1 MIKAKFSLFQMQ
13 IEHLFSDP
21 PHLVQSK
28 FGISPERLNTIDLR
42 LVIGK
47 LITSML
53 NPEVFRIPHID
64 KTVIL
69 SPAVRVD
76 NTLQAHLTP
85 YNMLQRAFFGIR
97 NNFRVDPPITFKDT
111 KDNGFTAGSTTPFST
126 HPLCSKIGFIN
137 LKRCGLKSR
146 DCLKLHDEKIGQLC

>member
-1 MIKAKFSLFQMQ
+1 MQ

-85 YNMLQRAFFGIR
+85 YNMLQRAFFGNR
-97 NNFRVDPPITFKDT
+97 NNFRVDSPITFKDT
-111 KDNGFTAGSTTPFST
+111 KDNGFTAGSTTPFW
-126 HPLCSKIGFIN
+126 SKIGFIN
-137 LKRCGLKSR
+137 LNRPT
-146 DCLKLHDEKIGQLC
+146 KLYMFFRLMSQTNTNLYEDIVD